1 MKSYRALISYGNG
14 KPLSVVIKAA
24 NGAAAQDLG
33 FKQYPGARAVYV
45 SAAIPSTTDEVV
57 EEKEENTVPIPEP
70 HPLFGNSK
78 QDKIIYALQLRRSG
92 LSYSKIAEVLE
103 VGKTTV
109 RTWITS
115 LEVY

>member
-1 MKSYRALISYGNG
+1 MKSYRALVSYGNG

-24 NGAAAQDLG
+24 NGAAAQDEG
-33 FKQYPGARAVYV
+33 FKKYPGARAVYV
-45 SAAIPSTTDEVV
+45 SAAIPSSTAEVV
-57 EEKEENTVPIPEP
+57 AEKTVPIPEP